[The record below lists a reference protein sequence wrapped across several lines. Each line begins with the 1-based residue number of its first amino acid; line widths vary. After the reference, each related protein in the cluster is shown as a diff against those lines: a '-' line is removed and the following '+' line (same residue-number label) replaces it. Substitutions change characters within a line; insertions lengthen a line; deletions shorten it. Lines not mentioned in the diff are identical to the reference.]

1 MALLERDFASGRH
14 EIIRETAIH
23 PYPLKIIFS
32 KEADILTVISAYPLK
47 RGLKK

>member
-1 MALLERDFASGRH
+1 MLFLWLFWS
-14 EIIRETAIH
+14 EILHLVVT
-23 PYPLKIIFS
+23 KFIFS